1 MSFDML
7 LDPVVQLGLISSG
20 LSLIITLVQ
29 KKTIDHKE
37 MKRIRSEIKSLQK
50 DMKEAQKKNDVSKT
64 NKMMARTMH
73 LSKKQMMMTMKPAL
87 YTMPLFII
95 AFPLIAKYFVAVT
108 YTFPLGLALPWF
120 SFSPFGFVWKAT
132 LGWLGVYILFSI
144 IASIVF
150 KKVFKL
156 SF

>member
-1 MSFDML
+1 MSFDMFF
-7 LDPVVQLGLISSG
+7 DPVVQLGLISSG

-95 AFPLIAKYFVAVT
+95 AFPLIAKYFATVT
-108 YTFPLGLALPWF
+108 YTFPLGFALPWF
-120 SFSPFGFVWKAT
+120 SFSLGFIWKST